1 MNLNISSS
9 TDDIVDDEEHFYISL
24 PLFVVYTM
32 LSLLGVLFAI
42 ICLVFN
48 LWFRKQ
54 KYVIITRGGSRN
66 FEYWFPISKWK
77 SIFFTNICKVIEVL
91 NTSESAE
98 EAILGDFVINQYYL

>member
-9 TDDIVDDEEHFYISL
+9 IDDIVDDEEHFYISL

-48 LWFRKQ
+48 LWFREQ

-66 FEYWFPISKWK
+66 FAYWFQNGRAYS
-77 SIFFTNICKVIEVL
+77 FNNICKVIEVL